1 MEQVFETSLSVIMS
15 TVIWM
20 FTSTISRFNR
30 GYYGGQNQWPNLHFS
45 ILYFSLTPLI
55 FDEFEDF
62 EVWKHLFRYSEF
74 IKAQND
80 AYCVLL
86 LFAHFIFNKQ
96 SA

>member
-1 MEQVFETSLSVIMS
+1 MDQVFETSLSVIMS

-30 GYYGGQNQWPNLHFS
+30 GYSSGQNQWPNLHFQFS
-45 ILYFSLTPLI
+45 ILLWLLLI
-55 FDEFEDF
+55 FDDFEDF